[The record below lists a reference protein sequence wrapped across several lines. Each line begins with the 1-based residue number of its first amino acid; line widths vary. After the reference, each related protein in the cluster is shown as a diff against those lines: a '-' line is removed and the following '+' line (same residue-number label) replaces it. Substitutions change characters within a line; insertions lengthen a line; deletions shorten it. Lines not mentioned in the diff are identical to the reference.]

1 MTGLAVILELLLTVA
16 EKVRV
21 TRSLD
26 LTSVRKPESR
36 SKTEIISQW
45 LLRKGQDTAGKA
57 MVPKSVTW
65 SLQPQNTKMLGV
77 WEGCKVS
84 GASS

>member
-16 EKVRV
+16 EKVIV
-21 TRSLD
+21 MCSLD

-45 LLRKGQDTAGKA
+45 LLRKGHDTAGKA

-65 SLQPQNTKMLGV
+65 SL
-77 WEGCKVS
+77 
-84 GASS
+84 